1 MGRTNDTF
9 SHKHESVSWV
19 VMNGSLPSL
28 HGLRAFE
35 AAARHLSFTKAAE
48 ELGVTQTAV
57 SHLIRRLED
66 ELGTKLFRREGR
78 AIRLTADGDRL
89 YPSIHAAFD
98 DMRRATER
106 FRRQPAS
113 RRLTVSTTPGFAAK
127 WLVPRLQSFRDRHPG
142 IDVRIGT
149 GMDLVD
155 FRRDEVDIAIRFG
168 RGDWPGLHAEFLMGD
183 NLFPVCAPKLANGNP
198 PLRKPEDLAR
208 HTQIIVGALQDDWH
222 LWFTGAGIP
231 FVRGRNQITF
241 DMVLTAIE
249 AAVDGLGVMMGRER
263 LLVEEL
269 ATGRLIVPFEA
280 RIPSSIGYHVVTPV
294 ELADRPLVRAFRD
307 WILEAAREQ
316 PDIDPRA

>member
-1 MGRTNDTF
+1 
-9 SHKHESVSWV
+9 
-19 VMNGSLPSL
+19 MNGPLPSL

-35 AAARHLSFTKAAE
+35 AAARLQSFTKAAE

-78 AIRLTADGDRL
+78 QIRLTSEGDRL
-89 YPSIHAAFD
+89 YPGIHAAFD

-106 FRRQPAS
+106 FRRQPGN
-113 RRLTVSTTPGFAAK
+113 RRLTLSTTPGFAVK
-127 WLVPRLQSFRDRHPG
+127 WLVPRLQGFRDKHPG
-142 IDVRIGT
+142 VDVRIGT

-155 FRRDEVDIAIRFG
+155 FRRDEVDVAVRFG
-168 RGDWPGLHAEFLMGD
+168 KGTWPGLRADFLMGD
-183 NLFPVCAPKLANGNP
+183 NLFPVCAPRLANGNP
-198 PLRKPEDLAR
+198 PLHRPEDLAR
-208 HTQIIVGALQDDWH
+208 HTQIIVGSLQDDWQ
-222 LWFTGAGIP
+222 LWFTGAGIAP
-231 FVRGRNQITF
+231 VRGRNQISF

-249 AAVDGLGVMMGRER
+249 AAVDGLGVMLGRER

-280 RIPSSIGYHVVTPV
+280 RIPSTIGYHLVSPL

-316 PDIDPRA
+316 PNIDPRA